1 MVRGAGG
8 LTARKAVTVGHRAWE
23 AGGGVGYVSTAAA
36 ATEDDVFEGWY
47 FDIVADGH
55 G

>member
-1 MVRGAGG
+1 MAVAVVHGG
-8 LTARKAVTVGHRAWE
+8 GE
-23 AGGGVGYVSTAAA
+23 GGGGVGYVSTAAPA
-36 ATEDDVFEGWY
+36 AENDVFGGGD